1 MNIPAFSEFDLA
13 LYAYAGWVLC
23 ALVGTAIG
31 STAGKKA
38 LGFALGSLLG
48 PLGLILT
55 AILCIG
61 GKKTEPTIIYR
72 DPPAESLASLARR
85 NTPAPAADFIPDHLT
100 ISRDGTIIGTWPLA
114 DVQDYLAT
122 GHLTGRDLFL
132 HSNGQ
137 TWLPLTRLA

>member
-1 MNIPAFSEFDLA
+1 MNILAFSESDLF
-13 LYAYAGWVLC
+13 LYSFAGWVLC

-61 GKKTEPTIIYR
+61 GKKTEPIIIYR
-72 DPPAESLASLARR
+72 EPPAESLARR

-100 ISRDGTIIGTWPLA
+100 ISRDGQVIGTWPLA

-137 TWLPLTRLA
+137 TWLPLTRIV